1 MLNRLIENIIADKN
15 KDIGFDLSKSY
26 LSNVVKNKNPDISL
40 PVVAKKSSWDKI
52 EHNNKIFL
60 AKTFTFRSK
69 NHMQYFLNEHL
80 NKSEKNN
87 YEPET
92 FIKGKSIKVYLYTE
106 LINDITDQDIEYS
119 KFLDEIYEDIFYI

>member
-15 KDIGFDLSKSY
+15 NEVGFDLSKSY
-26 LSNVVKNKNPDISL
+26 LSNIAKNKNPDINL

-52 EHNNKIFL
+52 DHNNKAFL
-60 AKTFTFRSK
+60 SKTYVFK
-69 NHMQYFLNEHL
+69 NKQHMQYFLNEHL

-87 YEPET
+87 YEPEV
-92 FIKGKSIKVYLYTE
+92 FIKGKTIKVYLSTE
-106 LINDITDQDIEYS
+106 LINDITERDIEYS